1 MNEYLN
7 QSISFTDKN
16 GNVVKKNQQERLD
29 SLDKDLSQLLLN
41 IESNKQ
47 KVLAEMMKEC
57 ANTCLINFKIDKL
70 TNTEVDCLVPCQNKY
85 FATVDL
91 GVNIINEFLNKKN
104 KL

>member
-91 GVNIINEFLNKKN
+91 GVNIINEFLNKKY